1 MKKILFATTALVAS
15 AGFASA
21 DITVSGGAN
30 MGVKYQ
36 EGRAAGETFLYNEL
50 DFGIAGSGTTDSGIE
65 FGASIDLDASL
76 TDESASQDP
85 GSFDPEAYV
94 SSGGLTLTIG
104 TLDGASDPFGLPDIG
119 FDGVGVDDVA
129 EDLMGGALGVKSGA
143 NVNVSYT
150 FGDYSFMAAHDGDDN
165 WGIAFSGAVNGFSF
179 GIAYEE
185 NNDITFDSFTF
196 FGNTIVTEY
205 LDVQSTWLNLGYEFD
220 AFSVTAFYVNM
231 DIDHTDVGF
240 FGNPD
245 VVTSSTEEGYGL
257 AASYTA
263 GDLTVTG
270 VWADSSTADDAAYG
284 IDAAYDLG
292 SGLVLKGGVASVNDA
307 TNADLGVIMSF

>member
-1 MKKILFATTALVAS
+1 MKKILFATTALVAT
-15 AGFASA
+15 AGYASA
-21 DITVSGGAN
+21 DITVTGGAN
-30 MGVKYQ
+30 MGVKYV
-36 EGRAAGETFLYNEL
+36 EDRAAGETFLYNEL
-50 DFGIAGSGTTDSGIE
+50 DFNIVGSGTTDSGIE

-104 TLDGASDPFGLPDIG
+104 TLDGVSDPFGLPDIG

-143 NVNVSYT
+143 NVMVSYT
-150 FGDYSFMAAHDGDDN
+150 FGDYNFAAAHDGDDN
-165 WGIAFSGAVNGFSF
+165 WGVSFDGSVNGFTF

-185 NNDITFDSFTF
+185 ANDIVVDEFDTF
-196 FGNTIVTEY
+196 FGSIPY
-205 LDVQSTWLNLGYEFD
+205 IFADVKSTWLNLGYSFD
-220 AFSVTAFYVNM
+220 AFTVGAFYVDM
-231 DIDHTDVGF
+231 DIDVTEFTGPTTF
-240 FGNPD
+240 
-245 VVTSSTEEGYGL
+245 VTSSESEEGYGL
-257 AASYTA
+257 SASYTA

-292 SGLVLKGGVASVNDA
+292 SGLVLKGGVASVNDG